1 MNKFMCPG
9 TYVTSKLTNKS
20 GKVVIVDRKTQT
32 AIVKNE
38 GSYWSERTKN
48 LEVTSYK
55 EVE

>member
-20 GKVVIVDRKTQT
+20 GKVITIDRKSGVVIVKDAR
-32 AIVKNE
+32 
-38 GSYWSERTKN
+38 SYWSENTKN

-55 EVE
+55 EV